1 MDWAKSGE
9 AMRLFKDVLPARA
22 SYPRKFD
29 IMLVDE
35 AHNVA
40 PAGAGRYALESQRTA
55 MIKLHA
61 SFPAQ
66 AFSHGDTSQR
76 LSRVIYL
83 AAIALR

>member
-9 AMRLFKDVLPARA
+9 AMRLFRDVLPARA

-55 MIKLHA
+55 MIKLLSPH
-61 SFPAQ
+61 FQ
-66 AFSHGDTSQR
+66 HKLFSRRHLTT
-76 LSRVIYL
+76 
-83 AAIALR
+83 AIASHLPRCYRS